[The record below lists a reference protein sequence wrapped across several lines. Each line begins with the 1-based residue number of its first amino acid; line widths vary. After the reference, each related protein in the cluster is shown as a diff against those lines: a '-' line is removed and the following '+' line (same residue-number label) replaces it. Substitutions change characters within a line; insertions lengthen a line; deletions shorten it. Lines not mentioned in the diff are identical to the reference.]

1 MQHPAILI
9 LEDNAAIANRLR
21 QLVGAWQGAQL
32 VGVCGNLEVA
42 RAEISRRRID
52 LLMADLH
59 LPDGSGV
66 EAIRDLRARQ
76 PAAHAI
82 VISALNERSLVVSAI
97 RAGATGYIL
106 KDEEP
111 AAILDA
117 CRAVLAGESPMSAS
131 VARQIIQELQQ
142 PDRTAQPAGATGSAN
157 PLTPR
162 ENDVLLA
169 ISRGFSY
176 RDTADLLGLSEKTVP
191 VHIRNIYRKLEV
203 NNRSEAVYEARRL
216 GFLGE

>member
-9 LEDNAAIANRLR
+9 LEDQPAIAARLQ
-21 QLVGAWQGAQL
+21 QLVEAWEGAHL
-32 VGVCGNLEVA
+32 VACCRSLEA
-42 RAEISRRRID
+42 ALSELSRRRVD

-66 EAIRDLRARQ
+66 EAIRALRARQ

-82 VISALNERSLVVSAI
+82 VISALNERRLIVDAI

-106 KDEEP
+106 KDEEQ
-111 AAILDA
+111 ADILQA

-131 VARQIIQELQQ
+131 VARQIIQELQ
-142 PDRTAQPAGATGSAN
+142 AGESTTTVAPS

-162 ENDVLLA
+162 EHEVLLA

-176 RDTADLLGLSEKTVP
+176 RDTAQLLGLSEKTVP

-203 NNRSEAVYEARRL
+203 NNRAEAVYEARRL
-216 GFLGE
+216 GLLEE